1 MKVHKQNQILSPFS
15 NDQELIHQSKHLL
28 LELYN
33 CDFEKLNDESF
44 LRCTLNRAAK
54 LANATVLNLISNK
67 FEPQGVT
74 AIALLAESHISIHTW
89 PESNYSAVDIFTC
102 GQNMMPELASQ
113 YLIESLMAKEH
124 SLRVIERNPPSAV
137 SKQDIRDISKAL
149 GFPWWDKPA
158 QPCLSSRFPYGHEI
172 TSERLKMVEKAEEYV
187 LFCFLNH
194 F

>member
-1 MKVHKQNQILSPFS
+1 MEVSKKNKVLHSFS
-15 NDQELIHQSKHLL
+15 NDETLIHQSKHFL
-28 LELYN
+28 LELYR
-33 CDFEKLNDESF
+33 CDCEKLNDESF
-44 LRCTLNRAAK
+44 LRCILNRASK

-124 SLRVIERNPPSAV
+124 SLRVIERNPPAAV
-137 SKQDIRDISKAL
+137 LKEIRTVI
-149 GFPWWDKPA
+149 
-158 QPCLSSRFPYGHEI
+158 
-172 TSERLKMVEKAEEYV
+172 
-187 LFCFLNH
+187 
-194 F
+194 

>member
-1 MKVHKQNQILSPFS
+1 MEIHKKSQILRSVS
-15 NDQELIHQSKHLL
+15 DEKILSHQSKHLL
-28 LELYN
+28 LELYR
-33 CDFEKLNDESF
+33 CDCEKLNDESF

-102 GQNMMPELASQ
+102 GQNMFPELASQ
-113 YLIESLMAKEH
+113 YLIEALKAKEH

-137 SKQDIRDISKAL
+137 STQIR
-149 GFPWWDKPA
+149 
-158 QPCLSSRFPYGHEI
+158 
-172 TSERLKMVEKAEEYV
+172 TVV
-187 LFCFLNH
+187 
-194 F
+194 

>member
-1 MKVHKQNQILSPFS
+1 MEFPKKNQFLHSLN
-15 NDQELIHQSKHLL
+15 NDEKLMHQSKHFL
-28 LELYN
+28 LELYR
-33 CDFEKLNDESF
+33 CDCEKLNDESF
-44 LRCTLNRAAK
+44 LRCILNRASK

-102 GQNMMPELASQ
+102 GQNMMPDLASQ

-137 SKQDIRDISKAL
+137 PKQLRTA
-149 GFPWWDKPA
+149 
-158 QPCLSSRFPYGHEI
+158 
-172 TSERLKMVEKAEEYV
+172 V
-187 LFCFLNH
+187 
-194 F
+194 